1 MMADRLLTR
10 PFLIHQAL
18 LSMKQTFVNRHGD
31 GVWSSFIVVHCDERD
46 IPVLLSSS
54 VSFILVFYSD
64 LFRVNSLV
72 GDHLLSC

>member
-1 MMADRLLTR
+1 VVK
-10 PFLIHQAL
+10 FCCSAL
-18 LSMKQTFVNRHGD
+18 
-31 GVWSSFIVVHCDERD
+31 CDERD